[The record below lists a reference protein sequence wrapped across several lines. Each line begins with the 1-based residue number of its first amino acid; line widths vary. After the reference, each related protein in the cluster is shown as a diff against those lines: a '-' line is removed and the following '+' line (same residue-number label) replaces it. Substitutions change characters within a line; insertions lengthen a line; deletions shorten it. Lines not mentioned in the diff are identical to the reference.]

1 MSEQNAKAE
10 GAIKLYLLLAHDP
23 VVSLSLCDRL
33 KPVLGSGWPLLLRP
47 RDGAQGLPEVD
58 WFGSEDLS
66 DSEVDDTD
74 RLPRE
79 EDLDEEDEL
88 PMAAEVVRWV
98 EEGLGGNAAP
108 TDDNDDEEEEEEGW
122 ADRNLAGAAMAEVT
136 ELGLVLGLVSGFSRE
151 TDSLLWIRNI
161 SISFQWTKFCTNCAN
176 LTLEKCCKMYST

>member
-1 MSEQNAKAE
+1 M
-10 GAIKLYLLLAHDP
+10 
-23 VVSLSLCDRL
+23 
-33 KPVLGSGWPLLLRP
+33 LGSGWPLLLRP

-108 TDDNDDEEEEEEGW
+108 TDDNDEEEEEEEEGW

-136 ELGLVLGLVSGFSRE
+136 ELGLVLGLISGFSRE
-151 TDSLLWIRNI
+151 TDSLLCILILLSLEQDATDALRDL
-161 SISFQWTKFCTNCAN
+161 KLYVE
-176 LTLEKCCKMYST
+176 LTVSWFWVAEDDRLGVLGLALLLSTSLLF

>member
-1 MSEQNAKAE
+1 M
-10 GAIKLYLLLAHDP
+10 
-23 VVSLSLCDRL
+23 
-33 KPVLGSGWPLLLRP
+33 
-47 RDGAQGLPEVD
+47 
-58 WFGSEDLS
+58 S

-151 TDSLLWIRNI
+151 TDSLL
-161 SISFQWTKFCTNCAN
+161 
-176 LTLEKCCKMYST
+176 

>member
-1 MSEQNAKAE
+1 M
-10 GAIKLYLLLAHDP
+10 
-23 VVSLSLCDRL
+23 
-33 KPVLGSGWPLLLRP
+33 LGSGWPLLLRP

-79 EDLDEEDEL
+79 EDLDEEDKL

-108 TDDNDDEEEEEEGW
+108 TDDNDDEEEEEEEGL
-122 ADRNLAGAAMAEVT
+122 ADRNLAGVATAEVT
-136 ELGLVLGLVSGFSRE
+136 ELGLVLRLFSGFSRE
-151 TDSLLWIRNI
+151 TDSLLCILI
-161 SISFQWTKFCTNCAN
+161 LLS
-176 LTLEKCCKMYST
+176 LEQDATDAL